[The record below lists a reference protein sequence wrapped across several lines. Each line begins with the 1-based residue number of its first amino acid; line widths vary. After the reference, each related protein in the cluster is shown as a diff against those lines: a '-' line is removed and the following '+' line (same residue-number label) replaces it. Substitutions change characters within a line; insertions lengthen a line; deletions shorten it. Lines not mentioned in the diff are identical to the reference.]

1 MLSPSVPL
9 SLRFFFF
16 FVQSNYLVF
25 ANGLFPYLKVRN
37 LKIVLLCVHSI
48 GIFFSKTQKYNDL

>member
-16 FVQSNYLVF
+16 VQSNYLVF
-25 ANGLFPYLKVRN
+25 ANDLFPYLKVRN